1 MILNIEDG
9 DINKDSNDFLMDDS
23 EETDIINT
31 CIQLMCEYIHEN
43 PTFISEPDFHE
54 ELIENCKD
62 LLFLN
67 FDTFFNDNFEEDLYT
82 IIETASHFFYLH
94 IMPQRSFSSTFTT
107 KITIDE
113 TIQIENRL
121 TVLKNVKQNAQR
133 TKEWYETRHKLIT
146 ASNAYKAFESDST
159 QNQLIYEKCQPIKYD
174 TTGLEQPVNINT
186 AMHWGQKYEPVS
198 VMYYENLFKTIISD
212 YGCIQHDTYDFL
224 GASPD
229 GIISD
234 SNLPRFGR
242 MIEIKNIV
250 NREIDGIP
258 KKEYWIQ
265 MQLQMETCDL
275 EECDFLETRF
285 TEYLNYTD
293 FILDGSFLLTNSD
306 DPKGVILYFS
316 YKSGKPLYIY
326 KPFEMSEDFFNYWE
340 QDQIRIQE
348 LNGLTW
354 IKNIYWKLEEVSCVL
369 VLRNKLW
376 FQNNIDQLAK
386 IWNTILE
393 ERETGYAHRAPVKRV
408 KKETTVTDLQEICLI
423 KMDTQTN
430 KISLLK
436 SL

>member
-1 MILNIEDG
+1 
-9 DINKDSNDFLMDDS
+9 
-23 EETDIINT
+23 
-31 CIQLMCEYIHEN
+31 
-43 PTFISEPDFHE
+43 
-54 ELIENCKD
+54 
-62 LLFLN
+62 
-67 FDTFFNDNFEEDLYT
+67 
-82 IIETASHFFYLH
+82 
-94 IMPQRSFSSTFTT
+94 
-107 KITIDE
+107 
-113 TIQIENRL
+113 
-121 TVLKNVKQNAQR
+121 
-133 TKEWYETRHKLIT
+133 
-146 ASNAYKAFESDST
+146 
-159 QNQLIYEKCQPIKYD
+159 
-174 TTGLEQPVNINT
+174 
-186 AMHWGQKYEPVS
+186 
-198 VMYYENLFKTIISD
+198 
-212 YGCIQHDTYDFL
+212 
-224 GASPD
+224 
-229 GIISD
+229 
-234 SNLPRFGR
+234 
-242 MIEIKNIV
+242 
-250 NREIDGIP
+250 
-258 KKEYWIQ
+258 

-285 TEYLNYTD
+285 TEYLNYAD
-293 FILDGSFLLTNSD
+293 FMLDGSFLLTNSD

-408 KKETTVTDLQEICLI
+408 KKETTVTDLQDICLI